1 MARDST
7 LLDEPLM
14 SSPIQSSTQITPS
27 TMATLKRKAPEFVD
41 APDATPTGR
50 PVKKLRLTQSQKQAL
65 IDNLQLE
72 STSTG
77 GVYM

>member
-1 MARDST
+1 MARAST
-7 LLDEPLM
+7 ILDAPLLY
-14 SSPIQSSTQITPS
+14 SQTQSSTQITTP
-27 TMATLKRKAPEFVD
+27 TMTTLKRKAPEFVD

-77 GVYM
+77 GVYG

>member
-1 MARDST
+1 
-7 LLDEPLM
+7 
-14 SSPIQSSTQITPS
+14 
-27 TMATLKRKAPEFVD
+27 MATLKRKAPEFVD

-77 GVYM
+77 GVYG